1 MVQAT
6 IYYLDGRQ
14 LVGSISAWKPNS
26 GHIELR
32 AMEGGQLVKPQ
43 WPLVAHIDRPVHAS
57 RLGKS
62 HEFQNYVVD
71 LVNGQALSGAMI
83 SAVVTPNGVE
93 VWHASD
99 DVHLVERFIP
109 WQAIKTYKLGHVPLQ
124 SIPVSDDADDSLS
137 ISGDSKADSLTSQD
151 DSQLSL
157 GLVEV
162 SDSKELTNALGRSKL
177 IDQTG
182 FDRTLKKTIG
192 DILVQSGVL
201 DSEQL
206 NIALNRKRTDPTRP
220 IGQILI
226 DLGLVSEEVV
236 QRALAYKLGVPFV
249 RLDAFDIDP
258 AAIKFIPATTAARLR
273 VLPLMFHERRLVV
286 ALENPSDAEALNILN
301 FLAGYPVK
309 YALAPKLDLAREID
323 RFYGAAESQEAAEE
337 LEMAVVE
344 TSADQ
349 PNRQAIEKLGQE
361 KPVIRF
367 VNSVIRDAI
376 RQNAS
381 DIHLS
386 PREDYVQLLY
396 RLNGD
401 MIPIKRFNKGM
412 LAAAVSRIK
421 IIGGMD
427 ITERRT
433 PQDGRASVRWGQH
446 DVDLRI
452 SIMPTIEG
460 ESVVIRI
467 LNTQQGLK
475 SVDDLGFSETDKQKF
490 VDLIHRSQGMLLI
503 TGPTGSGK
511 STTLYAALH
520 ELRSKS
526 VNILTVENP
535 VEYHMDGIEQMQVNE
550 PAGFTFASALRNMLR
565 HDPDI
570 IMVGEIRDRETGQ
583 IAVQSALTGHL
594 VLSTL
599 HTNSAASTV
608 MRMIDMGIED
618 YLISGTLNGV
628 LAQRLVRRNCEHCL
642 EQEVV
647 DPWVKEALHIESD
660 EIFYKGKGCRTC
672 HNTGFSGRLAVY
684 ELMVLTPELRN
695 MIVSGTSV
703 DELEKQALA
712 SGMTP
717 LTSHALSKAREGI
730 ISIAEVYRIRL
741 S

>member
-1 MVQAT
+1 MAQAT
-6 IYYLDGRQ
+6 IYYLDGNQR
-14 LVGSISAWKPNS
+14 VGTVCAWKPNS
-26 GHIELR
+26 GQITL
-32 AMEGGQLVKPQ
+32 ASPQ
-43 WPLVAHIDRPVHAS
+43 DESAIKLEWPRIAHVDRPLHAS
-57 RLGKS
+57 RLGKRE
-62 HEFQNYVVD
+62 EFQNYIIN
-71 LVNGQALSGAMI
+71 LVNGQTLSGVMI
-83 SAVVTPNGVE
+83 SAAVIASGVE

-99 DVHLVERFIP
+99 RAHWVERFIP
-109 WQAIKTYKLGHVPLQ
+109 WQAIQTYKLGHVEIQAATAQAGQQAP
-124 SIPVSDDADDSLS
+124 SAPEEASLGS
-137 ISGDSKADSLTSQD
+137 EPDEGP
-151 DSQLSL
+151 LSL
-157 GLVEV
+157 GFVDVASTQQLK
-162 SDSKELTNALGRSKL
+162 DALDRYRT
-177 IDQTG
+177 IERTG
-182 FDRTLKKTIG
+182 YDRTLRKTIG
-192 DILVQSGVL
+192 DILVQSGAL

-206 NIALNRKRTDPTRP
+206 NLALHQKRSEPTQP

-226 DLGLVSEEVV
+226 DKGLVAEESV
-236 QRALAYKLGVPFV
+236 QRALAYKLGVPFA
-249 RLDAFDIDP
+249 RLDGFDIDP
-258 AAIKFIPATTAARLR
+258 EAIKFIPATTAARLGI
-273 VLPLMFHERRLVV
+273 LPLMFHERRLVV
-286 ALENPSDAEALNILN
+286 ALSNPSDTEALNILN

-309 YALAPKLDLAREID
+309 YVLASKNEVAREIE
-323 RFYGAAESQEAAEE
+323 RYYGAAESEEAAEE
-337 LEMAVVE
+337 LEMELVE
-344 TSADQ
+344 TPADQ
-349 PNRQAIEKLGQE
+349 PNQQAIEKLGQE

-376 RQNAS
+376 RQKAS

-401 MIPIKRFNKGM
+401 MIRIKRFNKGM

-421 IIGGMD
+421 IIAGMD

-433 PQDGRASVRWGQH
+433 PQDGRASVRWEKQ

-452 SIMPTIEG
+452 SVMPTIQG

-475 SVDDLGFSETDKQKF
+475 SIDELGFSDADRQHF

-550 PAGFTFASALRNMLR
+550 KAGFTFASALRNMLR

-599 HTNSAASTV
+599 HTNSAAATV
-608 MRMIDMGIED
+608 MRLIDMGIED

-628 LAQRLVRRNCEHCL
+628 LAQRLVRRNCPDCIE
-642 EQEVV
+642 EETV
-647 DPWVKEALHIESD
+647 DPWVRVALGIGND
-660 EIFYKGKGCRTC
+660 EVFYRGKGCRSC
-672 HNTGFSGRLAVY
+672 HDTGFSGRLAVY
-684 ELMVLTPELRN
+684 ELMVLSQELRN
-695 MIVSGTSV
+695 RVVSGTSV

-712 SGMTP
+712 SGMVP
-717 LTSHALSKAREGI
+717 LTSHALSKARDG
-730 ISIAEVYRIRL
+730 SVSVAEVYRIRL

>member
-1 MVQAT
+1 MAQAT
-6 IYYLDGRQ
+6 VYYLDGNQ
-14 LVGSISAWKPNS
+14 SVGNVCAWKPNS
-26 GHIELR
+26 GQITLTSPQDDSAIEL
-32 AMEGGQLVKPQ
+32 Q
-43 WPLVAHIDRPVHAS
+43 WPLIAHVDRPLHAS
-57 RLGKS
+57 RLGKRE
-62 HEFQNYVVD
+62 EFQNYIIN
-71 LVNGQALSGAMI
+71 LVNGQTLSGAMI
-83 SAVVTPNGVE
+83 SAAVISSGVE

-99 DVHLVERFIP
+99 ETHLVERFIP
-109 WQAIKTYKLGHVPLQ
+109 WQAIKTYKLGHVEVQ
-124 SIPVSDDADDSLS
+124 AGTAQAWKQATSPVEEASPAWEPDDAP
-137 ISGDSKADSLTSQD
+137 
-151 DSQLSL
+151 LSL
-157 GLVEV
+157 GFVDVASMQGLRDALDRHRSVE
-162 SDSKELTNALGRSKL
+162 R
-177 IDQTG
+177 TG
-182 FDRTLKKTIG
+182 YDRTLKKTIG
-192 DILVQSGVL
+192 DILVQSGAL

-206 NIALNRKRTDPTRP
+206 NIALRHKRSEPTQP

-226 DLGLVSEEVV
+226 DKGLVAEDTV
-236 QRALAYKLGVPFV
+236 QRALAYKLGVPFA
-249 RLDAFDIDP
+249 RLDDFDIDP
-258 AAIKFIPATTAARLR
+258 KAIKFIPATTAARLGI
-273 VLPLMFHERRLVV
+273 LPLMFHERRLVV
-286 ALENPSDAEALNILN
+286 ALSNPSDTEALNILN

-309 YALAPKLDLAREID
+309 YVLASRNELDREIA
-323 RFYGAAESQEAAEE
+323 RYYGAAESEEAAEE
-337 LEMAVVE
+337 LEMELVE
-344 TSADQ
+344 TPPDQ
-349 PNRQAIEKLGQE
+349 PNQQAIEKLGQE

-376 RQNAS
+376 RQKAS

-401 MIPIKRFNKGM
+401 MIPVKRFNKGM

-433 PQDGRASVRWGQH
+433 PQDGRASVRWEKQ

-452 SIMPTIEG
+452 SVMPTIQG

-475 SVDDLGFSETDKQKF
+475 SIEELGFSDTDRHSF
-490 VDLIHRSQGMLLI
+490 VDLIHRNQGMLLI

-550 PAGFTFASALRNMLR
+550 RAGFTFASALRNMLR

-599 HTNSAASTV
+599 HTNSAAATV
-608 MRMIDMGIED
+608 MRLIDMGIED

-628 LAQRLVRRNCEHCL
+628 LAQRLVRRNCPHCL
-642 EQEVV
+642 EVETV
-647 DPWVKEALHIESD
+647 DPWVRVALGIDND
-660 EIFYKGKGCRTC
+660 EVFYRGKGCRSC
-672 HNTGFSGRLAVY
+672 HDTGFSGRLAVY
-684 ELMVLTPELRN
+684 ELMVLNQELRN
-695 MIVSGTSV
+695 MVVSGTSV

-712 SGMTP
+712 SGMVP
-717 LTSHALSKAREGI
+717 LTNNALSKARDG
-730 ISIAEVYRIRL
+730 SVSVAEVYRIRL

>member
-6 IYYLDGRQ
+6 IYYLDGHQRVCEVS
-14 LVGSISAWKPNS
+14 LWKPNS
-26 GHIELR
+26 GRVELVS
-32 AMEGGQLVKPQ
+32 AEDEHPVPIQ
-43 WPLVAHIDRPVHAS
+43 WPLIAHIDRPLHAS
-57 RLGKS
+57 HLEKRQEL
-62 HEFQNYVVD
+62 QNYVVH
-71 LVNGQALSGAMI
+71 LVNSQTLCGKMM
-83 SAVVTPNGVE
+83 SAVVSPGGVGL
-93 VWHASD
+93 WHASD
-99 DVHLVERFIP
+99 NVNLVERFIP
-109 WQAIKTYKLGHVPLQ
+109 WQAIKTYRLGHIPLQ
-124 SIPVSDDADDSLS
+124 SGSGSERERLSVRQSSINTSSADTGSPP
-137 ISGDSKADSLTSQD
+137 
-151 DSQLSL
+151 LSL
-157 GLVEV
+157 GLLEV
-162 SDSKELTNALGRSKL
+162 CNSRQLSNALDRARL
-177 IDQTG
+177 VDQTG
-182 FDRTLKKTIG
+182 YERTLRKTIG
-192 DILVQSGVL
+192 DILVQSGML

-206 NIALNRKRTDPTRP
+206 NAALHQKRSDPTRP
-220 IGQILI
+220 VGQILI
-226 DLGLVSEEVV
+226 DMGVVSDETV

-249 RLDAFDIDP
+249 KLAEFDINP
-258 AAIKFIPATTAARLR
+258 KAVRFIPATTAARLN

-286 ALENPSDAEALNILN
+286 ALGNPSDSEALNILN

-309 YALAPKLDLAREID
+309 YALASEGELAREID

-337 LEMAVVE
+337 LEMQMVE
-344 TSADQ
+344 VPSAQ
-349 PNRQAIEKLGQE
+349 PNRKAIEKLGRE

-367 VNSVIRDAI
+367 VDSVIRDAI

-386 PREDYVQLLY
+386 PREEYVQLLY

-427 ITERRT
+427 ITERRA
-433 PQDGRASVRWGQH
+433 PQDGRASVRWNKNE
-446 DVDLRI
+446 VDLRI
-452 SIMPTIEG
+452 SVMPTIHG

-475 SVDDLGFSETDKQKF
+475 SVADLGFSDDDRHRF
-490 VDLIHRSQGMLLI
+490 VDLINRGQGMLLI

-520 ELRSKS
+520 ELRDKS

-535 VEYHMDGIEQMQVNE
+535 VEYHMEGIEQMQVNE

-608 MRMIDMGIED
+608 MRLIDMGIED

-628 LAQRLVRRNCEHCL
+628 LAQRLVRRNCPNCIVE
-642 EQEVV
+642 EAV
-647 DPWVKEALHIESD
+647 DPWVRDVLEIDKD
-660 EIFYKGKGCRTC
+660 EVFYKGKGCHAC
-672 HNTGFSGRLAVY
+672 HGTGFAGRLAVY
-684 ELMVLTPELRN
+684 ELMVLNADLRD

-717 LTSHALSKAREGI
+717 LTRHALSKARNGS
-730 ISIAEVYRIRL
+730 ISVAEVYRIRL

>member
-1 MVQAT
+1 MAQAT
-6 IYYLDGRQ
+6 IYYLDGNQR
-14 LVGSISAWKPNS
+14 VGTVCAWKPNS
-26 GHIELR
+26 GQITL
-32 AMEGGQLVKPQ
+32 ASPQ
-43 WPLVAHIDRPVHAS
+43 DDSTIKLEWPLIAHVDRPLHAS
-57 RLGKS
+57 RLGKRQ
-62 HEFQNYVVD
+62 EFQNYIIN
-71 LVNGQALSGAMI
+71 LVNGQTLSGTMI
-83 SAVVTPNGVE
+83 SAAVVSSGVE

-99 DVHLVERFIP
+99 SAHLVERFIP
-109 WQAIKTYKLGHVPLQ
+109 WQAIKTYKLGHVEIQAATAQDGQQATSPPEQ
-124 SIPVSDDADDSLS
+124 ASPVSEADD
-137 ISGDSKADSLTSQD
+137 TP
-151 DSQLSL
+151 LSL
-157 GLVEV
+157 GFLDVA
-162 SDSKELTNALGRSKL
+162 STQELRDALDRQKTVKR
-177 IDQTG
+177 TG
-182 FDRTLKKTIG
+182 YDRTLSKTIG
-192 DILVQSGVL
+192 DILVQAGVL

-206 NIALNRKRTDPTRP
+206 NVALHQKRSEPTQP
-220 IGQILI
+220 VGQILI
-226 DLGLVSEEVV
+226 DMGLVAEETV
-236 QRALAYKLGVPFV
+236 QRALAYKLGVPFA
-249 RLDAFDIDP
+249 RLEEFDIDP
-258 AAIKFIPATTAARLR
+258 KAIRFIPATTAARLGI
-273 VLPLMFHERRLVV
+273 LPLMFHERRLVV
-286 ALENPSDAEALNILN
+286 ALTNPSDTEALNILN

-309 YALAPKLDLAREID
+309 YVLASKPELAREIE
-323 RFYGAAESQEAAEE
+323 RYYGAAESAEAAEE
-337 LEMAVVE
+337 LEMELVE
-344 TSADQ
+344 TPSDQ
-349 PNRQAIEKLGQE
+349 PNQQAIEKLGQE

-376 RQNAS
+376 RQKAS

-396 RLNGD
+396 RLDGD
-401 MIPIKRFNKGM
+401 MVPVKRFNKGM

-433 PQDGRASVRWGQH
+433 PQDGRASVRWEKQ

-452 SIMPTIEG
+452 SVMPTIQG

-475 SVDDLGFSETDKQKF
+475 SIDELGFSEADRQSF

-550 PAGFTFASALRNMLR
+550 RAGFTFASALRNMLR

-599 HTNSAASTV
+599 HTNSAAATV
-608 MRMIDMGIED
+608 MRLIDMGIED

-628 LAQRLVRRNCEHCL
+628 LAQRLVRRNCPQCIE
-642 EQEVV
+642 EERV
-647 DPWVKEALHIESD
+647 DPWVRVALGIGND
-660 EIFYKGKGCRTC
+660 EVFYRGKGCRSC
-672 HNTGFSGRLAVY
+672 HDTGFSGRLAVY
-684 ELMVLTPELRN
+684 ELMVLSQELRN
-695 MIVSGTSV
+695 MVISGTSV

-712 SGMTP
+712 SGMVP
-717 LTSHALSKAREGI
+717 LTSHALSKARDG
-730 ISIAEVYRIRL
+730 SVSVAEVYRIRL

>member
-1 MVQAT
+1 MAQAT
-6 IYYLDGRQ
+6 IYYLDGHQ
-14 LVGSISAWKPNS
+14 SVGTVAAWKPNS
-26 GHIELR
+26 GRIDLTSDVNHSPI
-32 AMEGGQLVKPQ
+32 PIQ
-43 WPLVAHIDRPVHAS
+43 WPLIAHVDRPVYAS
-57 RLGKS
+57 HLGS
-62 HEFQNYVVD
+62 PHEFQNYIVT
-71 LVNGQALSGAMI
+71 LVNGQTISGTMV
-83 SAVVTPNGVE
+83 SAVVTSHGVE

-99 DVHLVERFIP
+99 EAHLVERFVP
-109 WQAIKTYKLGHVPLQ
+109 WQAIRTYRLGHVPLQ
-124 SIPVSDDADDSLS
+124 SGPVEDPPGLAAES
-137 ISGDSKADSLTSQD
+137 ADSSQEKDTSP
-151 DSQLSL
+151 LSL
-157 GLVEV
+157 GLLEV
-162 SDSKELTNALGRSKL
+162 GNARQLSDALDRSKT
-177 IDQTG
+177 IEQSG
-182 FDRTLKKTIG
+182 FDRTLRKTIG

-206 NIALNRKRTDPTRP
+206 NTALHRKRTEPTRP
-220 IGQILI
+220 IGQVLV
-226 DLGLVSEEVV
+226 DLGFVSEETI

-249 RLDAFDIDP
+249 RLDEFDVDP
-258 AAIKFIPATTAARLR
+258 KATRFIPATTAARLS

-286 ALENPSDAEALNILN
+286 ALSDPSDTEALNILN

-309 YALAPKLDLAREID
+309 YVLASRPELTREID
-323 RFYGAAESQEAAEE
+323 RYYGAAESQEAAEE
-337 LEMAVVE
+337 LEMELVE
-344 TSADQ
+344 TPAAQ
-349 PNRQAIEKLGQE
+349 PNRQAIEKLGRE

-386 PREDYVQLLY
+386 PREDYVQLIY

-433 PQDGRASVRWGQH
+433 PQDGRASVRWDKH

-452 SIMPTIEG
+452 SVMPTIVG

-467 LNTQQGLK
+467 LNTRQGLK
-475 SVDDLGFSETDKQKF
+475 SVDDLGFTDTDRQKF
-490 VDLIHRSQGMLLI
+490 VDLIHRGQGMLLI

-550 PAGFTFASALRNMLR
+550 SAGFTFASALRNMLR

-628 LAQRLVRRNCEHCL
+628 LAQRLVRRNCPHCI

-647 DPWVKEALHIESD
+647 DPWVRETLGIGAD
-660 EIFYKGKGCRTC
+660 EVFYKGKGCHAC
-672 HNTGFSGRLAVY
+672 HETGFSGRLAVY

-695 MIVSGTSV
+695 MIVSGTAV
-703 DELEKQALA
+703 DALEKQALA

-717 LTSHALSKAREGI
+717 LTGHALGKARNGD
-730 ISIAEVYRIRL
+730 ISVAEVYRIRL

>member
-6 IYYLDGRQ
+6 VYYLDGHQRIGN
-14 LVGSISAWKPNS
+14 VSAWKPNT
-26 GHIELR
+26 GRID
-32 AMEGGQLVKPQ
+32 LVSADNNSPLAIQ
-43 WPLVAHIDRPVHAS
+43 WPLIAHIDRPVHAS
-57 RLGKS
+57 QLGKRQ
-62 HEFQNYVVD
+62 EFQSYVVN
-71 LVNGQALSGAMI
+71 LINGQTLSGSMM

-93 VWHASD
+93 VWHTSD
-99 DVHLVERFIP
+99 AAHLIERFVP
-109 WQAIKTYKLGHVPLQ
+109 WQAIKSYRLGHVPMQTGQDFHEPLAQ
-124 SIPVSDDADDSLS
+124 PA
-137 ISGDSKADSLTSQD
+137 SGEPASVPENEATP
-151 DSQLSL
+151 LSL
-157 GLVEV
+157 GLMDVRNSGQL
-162 SDSKELTNALGRSKL
+162 SDALDRSRT
-177 IDQTG
+177 IDRTG
-182 FDRTLKKTIG
+182 YDRTLRKTIG
-192 DILVQSGVL
+192 DILVQSGLL

-206 NIALNRKRTDPTRP
+206 NVALHRKRSDPTRP
-220 IGQILI
+220 IGQVLI
-226 DLGLVSEEVV
+226 DMGFVSEEIV
-236 QRALAYKLGVPFV
+236 QRALAYKLGVPFIH
-249 RLDAFDIDP
+249 LDEFDTDP
-258 AAIKFIPATTAARLR
+258 KAIKFIPATTASRLGI
-273 VLPLMFHERRLVV
+273 LPLMFHERRLVV
-286 ALENPSDAEALNILN
+286 ALNNPSDTEVLNILN

-309 YALAPKLDLAREID
+309 YALAPKSDLAREID
-323 RFYGAAESQEAAEE
+323 RYYGAAESQEAAEE
-337 LEMAVVE
+337 LEMELVE
-344 TSADQ
+344 TPAIQ
-349 PNRQAIEKLGQE
+349 PNRQAIEKLGRE

-412 LAAAVSRIK
+412 LPAAVSRIK

-427 ITERRT
+427 ITERRV
-433 PQDGRASVRWGQH
+433 PQDGRASVRWDKH

-452 SIMPTIEG
+452 SVMPTIEG

-475 SVDDLGFSETDKQKF
+475 SVDDLGFSVTDRQKF
-490 VDLIHRSQGMLLI
+490 VDLIHRNQGMLLI

-520 ELRSKS
+520 ELRSRS

-535 VEYHMDGIEQMQVNE
+535 VEYHMEGIEQMQVNE

-618 YLISGTLNGV
+618 YLISGTLIGV
-628 LAQRLVRRNCEHCL
+628 LAQRLVRRNCPNCIINET
-642 EQEVV
+642 V
-647 DPWVKEALHIESD
+647 DPWVREALGIAND
-660 EIFYKGKGCRTC
+660 EVFYRGKGCHAC
-672 HNTGFSGRLAVY
+672 HHTGFSGRLAVY
-684 ELMVLTPELRN
+684 ELMVLTLELRN
-695 MIVSGTSV
+695 MIISGTSV
-703 DELEKQALA
+703 DALEKEAIA

-717 LTSHALSKAREGI
+717 LTSHALSKARDGS
-730 ISIAEVYRIRL
+730 ISVAEVYRIRL

>member
-1 MVQAT
+1 VELTA
-6 IYYLDGRQ
+6 
-14 LVGSISAWKPNS
+14 GSDKVPITP
-26 GHIELR
+26 E
-32 AMEGGQLVKPQ
+32 
-43 WPLVAHIDRPVHAS
+43 WPLIAHVDRPLHVTP
-57 RLGKS
+57 LGKRD
-62 HEFQNYVVD
+62 EFQNYVIQ
-71 LVNGQALSGAMI
+71 LVNQQTLGGKMI
-83 SAVVTPNGVE
+83 SASVATTGIQIC
-93 VWHASD
+93 HYSD
-99 DVHLVERFIP
+99 RENLIERFVP
-109 WQAIKTYKLGHVPLQ
+109 WQAVKTYRLGHIPLQ
-124 SIPVSDDADDSLS
+124 SDWTP
-137 ISGDSKADSLTSQD
+137 KAHATEDP
-151 DSQLSL
+151 
-157 GLVEV
+157 GLVEKPPEAGDTDPV
-162 SDSKELTNALGRSKL
+162 SPLALGLLEVKNASQLKSTLDRSKAIEHSGYDRNL
-177 IDQTG
+177 N
-182 FDRTLKKTIG
+182 RTLG
-192 DILVQSGVL
+192 DILVQSGIL

-206 NIALNRKRTDPTRP
+206 NVALHRKRSEPARP
-220 IGQILI
+220 VGQILI
-226 DLGLVSEEVV
+226 EMGLVSEEVV

-249 RLDAFDIDP
+249 NLEEFNIDP
-258 AAIKFIPATTAARLR
+258 EAVKFIPPTTAARLGI
-273 VLPLMFHERRLVV
+273 LPLMFYDGRLVI
-286 ALENPSDAEALNILN
+286 ALSNPSDSEALNILN
-301 FLAGYPVK
+301 FLVGYPVK
-309 YALAPKLDLAREID
+309 YALAPETDLSREID
-323 RFYGAAESQEAAEE
+323 HYYGAAESQEAAEE
-337 LEMAVVE
+337 LEMELVE
-344 TSADQ
+344 SPSPQ
-349 PNRQAIEKLGQE
+349 PNRQAIEQLGQE

-386 PREDYVQLLY
+386 PREDYVQLIY

-401 MIPIKRFNKGM
+401 MIPVKRFNKGM

-427 ITERRT
+427 ITERRV
-433 PQDGRASVRWGQH
+433 PQDGRASVRWDRN

-452 SIMPTIEG
+452 SVMPTIQG

-467 LNTQQGLK
+467 LNTRQGLK
-475 SVDDLGFSETDKQKF
+475 SVDDLGFSRGDRQNF

-535 VEYHMDGIEQMQVNE
+535 VEYHLDGIEQMQVNE

-583 IAVQSALTGHL
+583 IAIQSALTGHL

-628 LAQRLVRRNCEHCL
+628 LAQRLVRRNCSHCTKA
-642 EQEVV
+642 ETVH
-647 DPWVKEALHIESD
+647 PWVRKALGIGED
-660 EIFYKGKGCRTC
+660 ETFSIGTGCRAC

-684 ELMVLTPELRN
+684 ELMVMTPELRT
-695 MIVSGTSV
+695 MIVAGTSS
-703 DELEKQALA
+703 DELEKQAIS

-717 LTSHALSKAREGI
+717 LTDNALSKARDGS
-730 ISIAEVYRIRL
+730 ISVSEVYRIRL
-741 S
+741 A

>member
-6 IYYLDGRQ
+6 VYYLDGRQ
-14 LVGSISAWKPNS
+14 QMGNISVWKPNS
-26 GHIELR
+26 GHIELL
-32 AMEGGQLVKPQ
+32 ELKDGGSLKPQ
-43 WPLVAHIDRPVHAS
+43 WPLVAHIDKPLQAS
-57 RLGKS
+57 RLGKL
-62 HEFQNYVVD
+62 HEYQNYVVN
-71 LVNGQALSGAMI
+71 LVNEQTLSGAMV

-93 VWHASD
+93 VLHASD
-99 DVHLVERFIP
+99 TVHLVERFIP

-124 SIPVSDDADDSLS
+124 ATPVLDETDDSRSDSDHSGKSLS
-137 ISGDSKADSLTSQD
+137 PATDESP
-151 DSQLSL
+151 LSL
-157 GLVEV
+157 GLIEV
-162 SDSKELTNALGRSKL
+162 RDSKQLANALDRGKV

-192 DILVQSGVL
+192 DILIQSGVL
-201 DSEQL
+201 DTEQL
-206 NIALNRKRTDPTRP
+206 NVALNRKRADPTRP

-249 RLDAFDIDP
+249 RLDVFDIDP
-258 AAIKFIPATTAARLR
+258 EAIKSIPATTAARLG

-286 ALENPSDAEALNILN
+286 ALDNPSDAEALHILN
-301 FLAGYPVK
+301 FLVGYPVK
-309 YALAPKLDLAREID
+309 YALTPKLELSREID
-323 RFYGAAESQEAAEE
+323 RFYGAAESQEAADE
-337 LEMAVVE
+337 LEMEMVE
-344 TSADQ
+344 TPSDQ

-412 LAAAVSRIK
+412 LAASVSRIK

-433 PQDGRASVRWGQH
+433 PQDGRASVRWDKH

-452 SIMPTIEG
+452 SVMPTIEG

-475 SVDDLGFSETDKQKF
+475 SVDDLGFSATDQQKF

-570 IMVGEIRDRETGQ
+570 IMIGEIRDRETGQ

-608 MRMIDMGIED
+608 MRLIDMGIED

-628 LAQRLVRRNCEHCL
+628 LAQRLVRRNCSHCRV
-642 EQEVV
+642 EETV
-647 DPWVKEALHIESD
+647 DPWVREALGIGSD
-660 EIFYKGKGCRTC
+660 EVFYKGQGCRSC
-672 HNTGFSGRLAVY
+672 HDTGFSGRLAVY
-684 ELMVLTPELRN
+684 ELMVLAPELRN

-712 SGMTP
+712 SGMMP
-717 LTSHALSKAREGI
+717 LTSHALSKAREGS
-730 ISIAEVYRIRL
+730 ISVAEVYRIRL

>member
-1 MVQAT
+1 VTQAT
-6 IYYLDGRQ
+6 IYYLDGNQR
-14 LVGSISAWKPNS
+14 VGTVAAWKPGS
-26 GHIELR
+26 GQINLTSLQNHSPITL
-32 AMEGGQLVKPQ
+32 Q
-43 WPLVAHIDRPVHAS
+43 WPLIAHVDRPLHAS
-57 RLGKS
+57 HLGKR
-62 HEFQNYVVD
+62 HEFQNYIIN
-71 LVNGQALSGAMI
+71 LVNGQILSGTMI
-83 SAVVTPNGVE
+83 SAAVTSSGVE

-99 DVHLVERFIP
+99 TVHLVERFIP
-109 WQAIKTYKLGHVPLQ
+109 WQAIKTYRLGHVEIQPAPSQHQQPPESLAEQPLQ
-124 SIPVSDDADDSLS
+124 NPEDAN
-137 ISGDSKADSLTSQD
+137 AP
-151 DSQLSL
+151 LSL
-157 GLVEV
+157 GLLEV
-162 SDSKELTNALGRSKL
+162 SSAQQLSDMMDRNRTIE
-177 IDQTG
+177 QTG
-182 FDRTLKKTIG
+182 YDRTLRKTIG
-192 DILVQSGVL
+192 DILVQFGAL

-206 NIALNRKRTDPTRP
+206 NVALHRKRSAPEQP

-226 DLGLVSEEVV
+226 DMGFVPEETV

-249 RLDAFDIDP
+249 HLDEFDIDP
-258 AAIKFIPATTAARLR
+258 RAIKFIPATTASRLGI
-273 VLPLMFHERRLVV
+273 LPLIFHERRLVV
-286 ALENPSDAEALNILN
+286 ALSNPSDAEALNILN

-309 YALAPKLDLAREID
+309 YTLATGPELARGID
-323 RFYGAAESQEAAEE
+323 RYYGAAESQEAAEE
-337 LEMAVVE
+337 LEMELVE
-344 TSADQ
+344 MPSDQ
-349 PNRQAIEKLGQE
+349 PNRQAIEKLGRE

-386 PREDYVQLLY
+386 PREEYVQLLY

-433 PQDGRASVRWGQH
+433 PQDGRASVRWEKH

-452 SIMPTIEG
+452 SVMPTIQG
-460 ESVVIRI
+460 ESVVIRV
-467 LNTQQGLK
+467 LNTRQGLK
-475 SVDDLGFSETDKQKF
+475 SVDDLGFSDADRQKF
-490 VDLIHRSQGMLLI
+490 VDLIHRNQGMLLI

-608 MRMIDMGIED
+608 MRLIDMGIED

-628 LAQRLVRRNCEHCL
+628 LAQRLVRRNCPHCI
-642 EQEVV
+642 EEETV
-647 DPWVKEALHIESD
+647 DSWVREALGIAGD
-660 EIFYKGKGCRTC
+660 EVFYRGKGCHAC
-672 HNTGFSGRLAVY
+672 HDTGFSGRLAVY
-684 ELMVLTPELRN
+684 ELMVLTLELRN

-712 SGMTP
+712 SGMAP
-717 LTSHALSKAREGI
+717 LTGHALSKARDGS
-730 ISIAEVYRIRL
+730 ISVAEVYRIRL

>member
-1 MVQAT
+1 MARAT
-6 IYYLDGRQ
+6 IYYLDGHQR
-14 LVGSISAWKPNS
+14 VGTVSAWKPNTGRIDLES
-26 GHIELR
+26 PEDSSPIAIH
-32 AMEGGQLVKPQ
+32 
-43 WPLVAHIDRPVHAS
+43 WPLIAHIDRPVQMSH
-57 RLGKS
+57 LGNRQ
-62 HEFQNYVVD
+62 EFQNYVID
-71 LVNGQALSGAMI
+71 LVNRQTLSGTMI
-83 SAVVTPNGVE
+83 SAMVTPNGVE

-99 DVHLVERFIP
+99 AFHLVERFVP
-109 WQAIKTYKLGHVPLQ
+109 WQAINTYRLGHVPIQ
-124 SIPVSDDADDSLS
+124 TGPDTDSES
-137 ISGDSKADSLTSQD
+137 ESAGTSNTRPD
-151 DSQLSL
+151 TSEETAASPLSL
-157 GLVEV
+157 GLLEV
-162 SDSKELTNALGRSKL
+162 SNSQALSDALDRSKTV
-177 IDQTG
+177 DQTG
-182 FDRTLKKTIG
+182 YDRTLRKTIG
-192 DILVQSGVL
+192 DILVQSGLL
-201 DSEQL
+201 DIEQL
-206 NIALNRKRTDPTRP
+206 NVALHRKRSDPARP

-226 DLGLVSEEVV
+226 DMGLVSEDIV

-249 RLDAFDIDP
+249 RLGEFDADP
-258 AAIKFIPATTAARLR
+258 KAIKFIPATTAARLSI
-273 VLPLMFHERRLVV
+273 LPLMFHERRLVV
-286 ALENPSDAEALNILN
+286 ALSNPSDVEALNILN

-309 YALAPKLDLAREID
+309 YALAPKQDLAREID
-323 RFYGAAESQEAAEE
+323 RYYGAAESQEAAEE
-337 LEMAVVE
+337 LEMELVE
-344 TSADQ
+344 PPSAQ
-349 PNRQAIEKLGQE
+349 PNRQAIEKLGRE

-396 RLNGD
+396 RLDGD

-427 ITERRT
+427 ITERRV
-433 PQDGRASVRWGQH
+433 PQDGRASVRWDKH

-452 SIMPTIEG
+452 SVMPTIEG

-475 SVDDLGFSETDKQKF
+475 SVDDLGFSDADRQKF

-608 MRMIDMGIED
+608 MRMIDMGIEN

-628 LAQRLVRRNCEHCL
+628 LAQRLVRRNCPHCMT
-642 EQEVV
+642 EETVS
-647 DPWVKEALHIESD
+647 PWVRETFGIGAHEV
-660 EIFYKGKGCRTC
+660 FYQGKGCRAC
-672 HNTGFSGRLAVY
+672 HDTGFSGRLAVY
-684 ELMVLTPELRN
+684 ELMVLTPELRT
-695 MIVSGTSV
+695 MIIAGTSV
-703 DELEKQALA
+703 DALEQQAIA
-712 SGMTP
+712 AGMTP
-717 LTSHALSKAREGI
+717 LTSHALSKARDGS
-730 ISIAEVYRIRL
+730 ISVSEVYRIRL

>member
-1 MVQAT
+1 MAQAT
-6 IYYLDGRQ
+6 VYYLDGHQ
-14 LVGSISAWKPNS
+14 HIGNISAWKPNS
-26 GHIELR
+26 GHIELLEI
-32 AMEGGQLVKPQ
+32 EGGQSIKPQ

-57 RLGKS
+57 RLGKP
-62 HEFQNYVVD
+62 HEFQNYVVN
-71 LVNGQALSGAMI
+71 LVNGQTLSGVMV

-99 DVHLVERFIP
+99 AAHLVERFIP
-109 WQAIKTYKLGHVPLQ
+109 WQAIKTYRLGHVPLQ
-124 SIPVSDDADDSLS
+124 PITDPGKGKAPAPDDSPML
-137 ISGDSKADSLTSQD
+137 
-151 DSQLSL
+151 L
-157 GLVEV
+157 GLMEV
-162 SDSKELTNALGRSKL
+162 SDSKELALALDRSRVV
-177 IDQTG
+177 DQTG
-182 FDRTLKKTIG
+182 FDRALKKNIG
-192 DILVQSGVL
+192 DILVQSGLL
-201 DSEQL
+201 DAEQL
-206 NIALNRKRTDPTRP
+206 NVALNRKRAEPSRP

-226 DLGLVSEEVV
+226 DLALVSEDVV

-258 AAIKFIPATTAARLR
+258 EAIKLIPAATASRLR
-273 VLPLMFHERRLVV
+273 VLPLMFHDRRLVV
-286 ALENPSDAEALNILN
+286 ALDNPSDAEALNILN
-301 FLAGYPVK
+301 FLADYPVK
-309 YALAPKLDLAREID
+309 YTLAPKSDLDREID
-323 RFYGAAESQEAAEE
+323 RFYGAVESEEAAEE
-337 LEMAVVE
+337 LEMEMVE
-344 TSADQ
+344 TPRDQ
-349 PNRQAIEKLGQE
+349 PNWQAIEKLGRE

-367 VNSVIRDAI
+367 VNSVIREAI

-433 PQDGRASVRWGQH
+433 PQDGRASVRWDKH

-452 SIMPTIEG
+452 SVMPTIVG

-467 LNTQQGLK
+467 LNSQQGLK
-475 SVDDLGFSETDKQKF
+475 SVDDLGFSEADKQKF
-490 VDLIHRSQGMLLI
+490 VDLINRGQGMLLI

-599 HTNSAASTV
+599 HTNSAASTI
-608 MRMIDMGIED
+608 MRLIDMGIED

-628 LAQRLVRRNCEHCL
+628 LAQRLVRRNCVHCL

-647 DPWVKEALHIESD
+647 SPWMRQALGIESD
-660 EIFYKGKGCRTC
+660 EVFYKGQGCRTC
-672 HNTGFSGRLAVY
+672 HNTGYSGRLAVY
-684 ELMVLTPELRN
+684 ELMVLSSELRD

-703 DELEKQALA
+703 DELEKQAFVG
-712 SGMTP
+712 GMTP
-717 LTSHALSKAREGI
+717 LTNHALSKAREGT
-730 ISIAEVYRIRL
+730 ISVAEVYRIRL
-741 S
+741 Y

>member
-6 IYYLDGRQ
+6 IYYLDGQQR
-14 LVGSISAWKPNS
+14 VGTVSAWKPNH
-26 GHIELR
+26 GRIEM
-32 AMEGGQLVKPQ
+32 ASAQDNSPIAIQ
-43 WPLVAHIDRPVHAS
+43 WPLIAHIDRPLHAS
-57 RLGKS
+57 HLDKRQEL
-62 HEFQNYVVD
+62 QNYVVD
-71 LVNGQALSGAMI
+71 LVNGQTLSGTMI
-83 SAVVTPNGVE
+83 SAVVTPHGVE

-99 DVHLVERFIP
+99 RVHLVERFVP
-109 WQAIKTYKLGHVPLQ
+109 WQAIKTYRLGHVEPQ
-124 SIPVSDDADDSLS
+124 AGAASNRFSHSTPVEGSVPPEEKENVTLSLD
-137 ISGDSKADSLTSQD
+137 IVDVANAR
-151 DSQLSL
+151 QLS
-157 GLVEV
+157 E
-162 SDSKELTNALGRSKL
+162 ALERGKT
-177 IDQTG
+177 IDRTG
-182 FDRTLKKTIG
+182 YDRTLRKTIG

-206 NIALNRKRTDPTRP
+206 NLALHRKRAEPTQP
-220 IGQILI
+220 IGQILV
-226 DLGLVSEEVV
+226 DMGLVSEETV

-249 RLDAFDIDP
+249 RLDEFDIEP
-258 AAIKFIPATTAARLR
+258 EATRFLPATTAARLH
-273 VLPLMFHERRLVV
+273 VLPLMFHERHLVV
-286 ALENPSDAEALNILN
+286 ALSNPADTEALSILN
-301 FLAGYPVK
+301 FIAGYPVK
-309 YALAPKLDLAREID
+309 YALASTTELAHEID
-323 RFYGAAESQEAAEE
+323 RYYSAAESQEAAEE
-337 LEMAVVE
+337 LEMELVE
-344 TSADQ
+344 TPSDQ
-349 PNRQAIEKLGQE
+349 PNRQAIEKLGRE

-367 VNSVIRDAI
+367 VNSVIQDAI
-376 RQNAS
+376 RQSAS

-421 IIGGMD
+421 IVGGMD

-433 PQDGRASVRWGQH
+433 PQDGRASVRWDKH

-452 SIMPTIEG
+452 SVMPTIQG

-475 SVDDLGFSETDKQKF
+475 SVEDLGFSESDRKNF
-490 VDLIHRSQGMLLI
+490 VDLIHRNQGMLLI

-618 YLISGTLNGV
+618 YLISGTLIGV
-628 LAQRLVRRNCEHCL
+628 LAQRLVRRNCHHCIA
-642 EQEVV
+642 EETVGA
-647 DPWVKEALHIESD
+647 WEREALGLTSD
-660 EIFYKGKGCRTC
+660 EIFYKGKGCHIC
-672 HNTGFSGRLAVY
+672 HNTGYSGRLAVY

-695 MIVSGTSV
+695 MIISGTSV
-703 DELEKQALA
+703 DALETEAIA

-717 LTSHALSKAREGI
+717 LTTHALSKAREGT
-730 ISIAEVYRIRL
+730 ISVAEVYRIRL

>member
-6 IYYLDGRQ
+6 IYYLDGHQR
-14 LVGSISAWKPNS
+14 VGTVSVWKPNS
-26 GHIELR
+26 GRIDLASAEDNSPI
-32 AMEGGQLVKPQ
+32 VIQ
-43 WPLVAHIDRPVHAS
+43 WPLIAHVDRPLHAS
-57 RLGKS
+57 HVGKRQ
-62 HEFQNYVVD
+62 EFQNYVVN
-71 LVNGQALSGAMI
+71 LVNGQTLSGTMV

-99 DVHLVERFIP
+99 TVHLVERFVP
-109 WQAIKTYKLGHVPLQ
+109 WQAIKTYKLGHVPVQ
-124 SIPVSDDADDSLS
+124 TGPESDDNPPRSAIDDSATPAQ
-137 ISGDSKADSLTSQD
+137 KD
-151 DSQLSL
+151 DSPLSL
-157 GLVEV
+157 GLLEV
-162 SDSKELTNALGRSKL
+162 ANSRQLSERLDRSKT
-177 IDQTG
+177 IDKTG
-182 FDRTLKKTIG
+182 YDRTLTTTIG
-192 DILVQSGVL
+192 DILVQSGIL

-206 NIALNRKRTDPTRP
+206 NVALHRKRSDPTRP
-220 IGQILI
+220 IGQILV
-226 DLGLVSEEVV
+226 DMGLASEATV
-236 QRALAYKLGVPFV
+236 QSALAYKLGVPYV
-249 RLDAFDIDP
+249 CLDEFDIDP
-258 AAIKFIPATTAARLR
+258 KAIKFIPATTAARLGI
-273 VLPLMFHERRLVV
+273 LPLMFHERHLVV
-286 ALENPSDAEALNILN
+286 ALSNPSDAEALNILN

-309 YALAPKLDLAREID
+309 YALTPKSELAREID
-323 RFYGAAESQEAAEE
+323 RYYGAAESQEAAEE
-337 LEMAVVE
+337 LEMELVE
-344 TSADQ
+344 MPSDQ
-349 PNRQAIEKLGQE
+349 PNRQAIEKLGRE

-367 VNSVIRDAI
+367 VNSVIQDAI

-427 ITERRT
+427 ITERRV
-433 PQDGRASVRWGQH
+433 PQDGRASVRWDKH

-452 SIMPTIEG
+452 SVMPTIEG

-475 SVDDLGFSETDKQKF
+475 SVDDLGFSEQDRQKF

-535 VEYHMDGIEQMQVNE
+535 VEYHMEGIEQMQVNE

-618 YLISGTLNGV
+618 YLISGTLIGV
-628 LAQRLVRRNCEHCL
+628 LAQRLVRRTCPHCI
-642 EQEVV
+642 EEETV
-647 DPWVKEALHIESD
+647 DPWVRETLGIGSD
-660 EIFYKGKGCRTC
+660 EVFYKGKGCRTC
-672 HNTGFSGRLAVY
+672 HDTGFSGRLAVY
-684 ELMVLTPELRN
+684 ELMVLTLELRN

-703 DELEKQALA
+703 DGLEKQALA

-717 LTSHALSKAREGI
+717 LTSHALSKARDGS
-730 ISIAEVYRIRL
+730 ISVAEVYRIRL

>member
-1 MVQAT
+1 MAQAT
-6 IYYLDGRQ
+6 IYYLDGNQR
-14 LVGSISAWKPNS
+14 VGIVAAWKPGSGQINLASVQDNS
-26 GHIELR
+26 PINL
-32 AMEGGQLVKPQ
+32 Q
-43 WPLVAHIDRPVHAS
+43 WPLIAHVDRPLHAS
-57 RLGKS
+57 HVGKRQ
-62 HEFQNYVVD
+62 EFQNYIIN
-71 LVNGQALSGAMI
+71 LVNGQTLSGTMI
-83 SAVVTPNGVE
+83 SAAVTSSGVE

-99 DVHLVERFIP
+99 SIHLVERFIP
-109 WQAIKTYKLGHVPLQ
+109 WQAIKSYKLGHVEIRAESAQDEQP
-124 SIPVSDDADDSLS
+124 PVSPAEQTSTASEGSNSSLLLGLLEVS
-137 ISGDSKADSLTSQD
+137 SKQ
-151 DSQLSL
+151 QLSDTL
-157 GLVEV
+157 DRNRTIE
-162 SDSKELTNALGRSKL
+162 R
-177 IDQTG
+177 TG
-182 FDRTLKKTIG
+182 YDRTLTKTIG
-192 DILVQSGVL
+192 DILVQSGAL

-206 NIALNRKRTDPTRP
+206 NAALHRKRSEPARP

-226 DLGLVSEEVV
+226 DMGFVPEETV

-249 RLDAFDIDP
+249 RLDEFDIDP
-258 AAIKFIPATTAARLR
+258 KAIKFIPATTAARLGI
-273 VLPLMFHERRLVV
+273 LPLMFHERRLVV
-286 ALENPSDAEALNILN
+286 ALSNPSDAEALNILN
-301 FLAGYPVK
+301 FLAGHPVK
-309 YALAPKLDLAREID
+309 YALAPKAELAREID
-323 RFYGAAESQEAAEE
+323 RYYGAAESQEAAEE
-337 LEMAVVE
+337 LEMELIE
-344 TSADQ
+344 TPADQ
-349 PNRQAIEKLGQE
+349 PNRQAIEKLGRE

-386 PREDYVQLLY
+386 PREEYVQLIY

-401 MIPIKRFNKGM
+401 MTPIKRFNKGM

-433 PQDGRASVRWGQH
+433 PQDGRASVRWDKQ

-452 SIMPTIEG
+452 SVMPTIQG

-475 SVDDLGFSETDKQKF
+475 SVDDLGFSDADRQKF
-490 VDLIHRSQGMLLI
+490 IDLIHRSQGMLLI

-608 MRMIDMGIED
+608 MRLIDMGIED

-628 LAQRLVRRNCEHCL
+628 LAQRLVRRNCPQCIE
-642 EQEVV
+642 EETV
-647 DPWVKEALHIESD
+647 DSWVREALGIGKD
-660 EIFYKGKGCRTC
+660 EVFYRGKGCHAC
-672 HNTGFSGRLAVY
+672 HDTGFSGRLAVY
-684 ELMVLTPELRN
+684 ELMVLTLELRD

-712 SGMTP
+712 SGMAP
-717 LTSHALSKAREGI
+717 LTLHALSKARDGS
-730 ISIAEVYRIRL
+730 ISVAEVYRIRL